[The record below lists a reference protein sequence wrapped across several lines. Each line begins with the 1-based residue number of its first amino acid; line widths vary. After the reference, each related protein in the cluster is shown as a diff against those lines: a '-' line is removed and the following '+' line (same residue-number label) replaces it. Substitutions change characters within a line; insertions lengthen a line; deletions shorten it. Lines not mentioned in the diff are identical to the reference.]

1 MNSVLFNRRRAE
13 RFAQLLDEA
22 NGGRRHHVR
31 SPVDNDLADLVA
43 VGHRVSA
50 LKHSV
55 DVDVD
60 PEFRIGLRAMLVA
73 AAERE
78 GIGAVADTGATVD
91 LEAFRAAA
99 SDAPKRRARRLRT
112 RGAIL
117 AGVAVGAIAV
127 SSMSAASENAV
138 PGDALYGVKR
148 STERAQLALA
158 SSDLSK
164 GQLFLD
170 FARNRLAEAQAV
182 AGGDGFTR
190 ALDDMDANTTEG
202 VKLLTTTAVQRHDA
216 AALDAIDAFLET
228 QRKGVG
234 GLLDATTGDRRE
246 RALASLGLL
255 ASVEKRADE
264 LRRTLE
270 CGGEAS
276 PGADALGP
284 LPATCA
290 AGGSPVAGG
299 SADGGTQ
306 PGVGSSQPTET
317 RPEKVDPRP
326 GASGQ
331 PPSPGTTGNPAVTPT
346 ASAPTPSPE
355 PAKDDGLLQDL
366 GDLLGDLL

>member
-1 MNSVLFNRRRAE
+1 VPAVNSVLFHRRRAE

-22 NGGRRHHVR
+22 HGGRRHHVR
-31 SPVDNDLADLVA
+31 SPVDNDLADVVA

-60 PEFRIGLRAMLVA
+60 PEFRMGLRAMLVA

-78 GIGAVADTGATVD
+78 GIGNIADTGATVD

-99 SDAPKRRARRLRT
+99 SGAPKQRARRLRT

-117 AGVAVGAIAV
+117 AGVALGAIAV
-127 SSMSAASENAV
+127 SGMSAASENAV

-182 AGGDGFTR
+182 REGDGFTN

-202 VKLLTTTAVQRHDA
+202 VKLLTTTAMERHDT
-216 AALDAIDAFLET
+216 AALDAIDAFLKR
-228 QRKGVG
+228 QRTGVG
-234 GLLDATTGDRRE
+234 SLLDTGDAARHERSLTSVGLLV
-246 RALASLGLL
+246 
-255 ASVEKRADE
+255 SVEKRADE
-264 LRRTLE
+264 LRRSLE
-270 CGGEAS
+270 CGSNA
-276 PGADALGP
+276 AKNTDALGP
-284 LPATCA
+284 LPAACPSSSAPADSPITGTRD
-290 AGGSPVAGG
+290 GGSGKAEDVRPEKTDPKPATSSEAPAGPG
-299 SADGGTQ
+299 SADR
-306 PGVGSSQPTET
+306 PAGSPAPS
-317 RPEKVDPRP
+317 
-326 GASGQ
+326 S
-331 PPSPGTTGNPAVTPT
+331 PSPSPSNGNVV
-346 ASAPTPSPE
+346 E
-355 PAKDDGLLQDL
+355 DL
-366 GDLLGDLL
+366 GDLLGGLVP

>member
-1 MNSVLFNRRRAE
+1 MNSVLFDRRRAE

-55 DVDVD
+55 DIDVD
-60 PEFRIGLRAMLVA
+60 PEFRVGLRAMLVA

-78 GIGAVADTGATVD
+78 GIGAVADTGETVD

-99 SDAPKRRARRLRT
+99 ADGPKRRARRLRT

-127 SSMSAASENAV
+127 SGMSAASENAV
-138 PGDALYGVKR
+138 PGDALYGVKL

-170 FARNRLAEAQAV
+170 FASNRLAEAQAV
-182 AGGDGFTR
+182 GDSSGFAR

-202 VKLLTTTAVQRHDA
+202 VKLLTTTAMERHDP
-216 AALDAIDAFLET
+216 AALDAIAAFLAA
-228 QRKGVG
+228 QQKGVE
-234 GLLDATTGDRRE
+234 GLLDHATGAHHT

-264 LRRTLE
+264 LRDSLD
-270 CGGEAS
+270 CGDAAS

-284 LPATCA
+284 LPAPCA
-290 AGGSPVAGG
+290 STNAPADSPTTRSQPGGNT
-299 SADGGTQ
+299 GGT
-306 PGVGSSQPTET
+306 SND
-317 RPEKVDPRP
+317 RPEKTDPRP
-326 GASGQ
+326 AASGTPAPGPSGAS
-331 PPSPGTTGNPAVTPT
+331 
-346 ASAPTPSPE
+346 SATPTPSTAPTE
-355 PAKDDGLLQDL
+355 PAEGGNLLDDLGKLLGGLLD
-366 GDLLGDLL
+366 